1 MSLIS
6 QRAVTNTLQEV
17 SFRRLPD
24 GKLHATIISFGK
36 AGINHNCRFKGEI
49 VPDVRGPEPAEDR
62 VPCPELWE
70 VVYLSEIYTPATVE
84 YFGEA
89 VPVEW
94 AKDPETLLQ
103 MGGRPKGCSE
113 VQARAHAETVC
124 AEYKD
129 WLELRAECDE
139 ESFEL

>member
-1 MSLIS
+1 MRLLSWLADI
-6 QRAVTNTLQEV
+6 AGTNYSAFL
-17 SFRRLPD
+17 L
-24 GKLHATIISFGK
+24 
-36 AGINHNCRFKGEI
+36 
-49 VPDVRGPEPAEDR
+49 
-62 VPCPELWE
+62 
-70 VVYLSEIYTPATVE
+70 ATVD
-84 YFGEA
+84 YFGED

-124 AEYKD
+124 AKYKD